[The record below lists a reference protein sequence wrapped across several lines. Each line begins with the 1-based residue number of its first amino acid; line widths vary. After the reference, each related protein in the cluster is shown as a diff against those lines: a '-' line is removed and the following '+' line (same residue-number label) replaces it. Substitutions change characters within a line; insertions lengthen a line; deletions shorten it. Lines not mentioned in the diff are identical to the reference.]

1 MQRKFWSF
9 LSVISAVLAVQAVWA
24 VEPESASR
32 KATLAN
38 IESVEMFQAIEE
50 GKIEVNFYPKDATQ
64 ATIIMKNKGDKP
76 LDIAVPRA
84 FGAVHILGQMGMGG
98 GGYGGGGMGGMGG
111 GMGGMG
117 GGMGGMGGGMGGGQ
131 GMGGG
136 MMGGMGGGMGGMGG
150 GMMGGMGGG
159 MGGMG
164 GGMGGMFR
172 VEPDKTHKI
181 KVPCVCLEHGK
192 PDPNPRMKYKIVPIE
207 QVNADPRVVQ
217 LCGLLGSGRVP
228 QNTAQAAAWHLANG
242 LSWEEL
248 MIKNRMESKYTG
260 NIRFFNS
267 MELQNAFQ
275 LSSLLIREYEK
286 YQSEEPES
294 TGYVAPVS
302 AELSEDSDNS
312 TDAAPAAQSER

>member
-1 MQRKFWSF
+1 
-9 LSVISAVLAVQAVWA
+9 
-24 VEPESASR
+24 
-32 KATLAN
+32 
-38 IESVEMFQAIEE
+38 MFRAIEE

-64 ATIIMKNKGDKP
+64 ATVIIKNKGDKP
-76 LDIAVPRA
+76 LDIALPRA

-98 GGYGGGGMGGMGG
+98 GGYGGGMGGMGG
-111 GMGGMG
+111 
-117 GGMGGMGGGMGGGQ
+117 
-131 GMGGG
+131 
-136 MMGGMGGGMGGMGG
+136 
-150 GMMGGMGGG
+150 
-159 MGGMG
+159 
-164 GGMGGMFR
+164 GGMFR
-172 VEPDKTHKI
+172 VEPDKTHKM

-248 MIKNRMESKYTG
+248 MVKNRMESKYTG
-260 NIRFFNS
+260 NIRFFNP

-275 LSSLLIREYEK
+275 LSTLLIREYEK
-286 YQSEEPES
+286 YESEEPES

-302 AELSEDSDNS
+302 AEVTAESDSTSEATPAVDS
-312 TDAAPAAQSER
+312 EK